1 MLHSTKLYS
10 NTQIAAVLSGSDAL
24 TAMRA
29 AHEAIYRG
37 NAAVQ
42 ARSRIALTDAKFSTM
57 SAILA
62 TERVAAVK
70 LYTTLAGQFRFYI
83 ALMSLDDGRM
93 LALMEG
99 DELTRLRT
107 AATTVLAATHLARA
121 NSRWLGVA
129 GCGVQARAHVE
140 LFIESFG
147 LEQVSVFAPDT
158 DEATAYAQSLR
169 ERFGINAHAASAEHA
184 ASADIVVLAT
194 RASTPVI
201 HGVSL
206 QPGSFVASIGA
217 TRPDQ
222 REMDDACIERAT
234 EVVVDWTGQAL
245 AESGDFLLLHPAVLA
260 SKKVADLADVV
271 GSGRRRALDC
281 LGVVVYKAVG
291 NALQDAAIAAL
302 AYARLNS
309 N

>member
-1 MLHSTKLYS
+1 MLESTRLYS
-10 NTQIAAVLSGSDAL
+10 NAQIAGVLRGSGAL
-24 TAMRA
+24 TAMRT
-29 AHEAIYRG
+29 AHEALYHG
-37 NAAVQ
+37 DAVVQ
-42 ARSRIALTDAKFSTM
+42 PRSRIALIDTKFSTM
-57 SAILA
+57 SAMLA

-70 LYTTLAGQFRFYI
+70 MYTTLAGQFRFYI

-121 NSRWLGVA
+121 NSHRLGVV
-129 GCGVQARAHVE
+129 GCGVQARAHVDMFMDRFE
-140 LFIESFG
+140 LKQIA
-147 LEQVSVFAPDT
+147 VHAPDL
-158 DEATAYAQSLR
+158 DAAAAYAESLR
-169 ERFGINAHAASAEHA
+169 ERFGVDAQVTSAEHV

-201 HGVSL
+201 HGGSL
-206 QPGSFVASIGA
+206 QAGAFVASIGA

-234 EVVVDWTGQAL
+234 EVVVDWSGQAL
-245 AESGDFLLLHPAVLA
+245 AESGDFRLLDPAVLA
-260 SKKVADLADVV
+260 RKTVAELSDVV
-271 GSGRRRALDC
+271 GRGQQRALNC
-281 LGVVVYKAVG
+281 QGIVVYKAVG

-302 AYARLNS
+302 AYARLS
-309 N
+309 AG